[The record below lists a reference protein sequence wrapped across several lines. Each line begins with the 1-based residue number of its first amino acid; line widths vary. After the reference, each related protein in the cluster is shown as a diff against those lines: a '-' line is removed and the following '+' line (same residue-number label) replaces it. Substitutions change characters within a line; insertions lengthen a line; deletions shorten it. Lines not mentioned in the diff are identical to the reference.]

1 MRLMLME
8 QFHEGRNPM
17 SSYKLVTFE
26 SSGEPRV
33 GIVVN
38 DNVCDIAAL
47 TGNPAYAPMP
57 GVLADW
63 PGADARLRRAAEQSA
78 SAGGMPIAQVK
89 LKAPIPKPG
98 AIYCAGSNYHDHH
111 TAWSK

>member
-8 QFHEGRNPM
+8 QSREEPNPM

-26 SSGEPRV
+26 SAGEQRA
-33 GIVVN
+33 GMVVN
-38 DNVCDIAAL
+38 DNVFDIAAL
-47 TGNPAYAPMP
+47 TGNPAYATIL

-78 SAGGMPIAQVK
+78 SAGGMPIGRVK
-89 LKAPIPKPG
+89 LLAPIPRPG
-98 AIYCAGSNYHDHH
+98 AIYCAG
-111 TAWSK
+111 